1 LTKIETVLIYAGIP
15 ALVIAVVVGLVFAG
29 DARRGGGKRYRP
41 GRPYDFH
48 PVWFLASSTESAA
61 PGTGRA
67 ALGGAPSRAALTGQ
81 TPPGPLLAQATD
93 ANEWP
98 AGDPTRQNAT
108 GGASDR
114 W

>member
-15 ALVIAVVVGLVFAG
+15 ALVIAVIYGLVFAG

-41 GRPYDFH
+41 GRPYDFQ
-48 PVWFLASSTESAA
+48 PVWFLAAGQPRHA
-61 PGTGRA
+61 GAGRA
-67 ALGGAPSRAALTGQ
+67 AVAGAPSRAALTGS
-81 TPPGPLLAQATD
+81 TPPGPLLAQDTGTG
-93 ANEWP
+93 EWP
-98 AGDPTRQNAT
+98 TSDPTRPNVT